1 MATRSCK
8 RTNKKVKDR
17 GEKLFGDAL
26 MNLENIAR
34 QRIETAADPFSVGIK
49 MASQLRELAMKLER
63 EVDDQSISATEASH
77 VSNGMLGVGV

>member
-8 RTNKKVKDR
+8 RSSGKGKDK
-17 GEKLFGDAL
+17 GEKQFIDAL
-26 MNLENIAR
+26 TNIEKIAR
-34 QRIETAADPFSVGIK
+34 ERIETAGDPFSIGIK

-63 EVDDQSISATEASH
+63 EVDDQSITATEASH